1 MFRQFALVSAGQIC
15 LKQFALK
22 GKVHRRA
29 LTHMSGEV
37 TAYSSL
43 MLFISLELM
52 VQSLYIVIQKAFFM
66 ET

>member
-1 MFRQFALVSAGQIC
+1 MFRQLALVSAEQIC

-29 LTHMSGEV
+29 LSHKPGAV

-43 MLFISLELM
+43 VLFISLVLM
-52 VQSLYIVIQKAFFM
+52 VQSLYIVTQMAFFM
-66 ET
+66 EI